1 MPFADIDGVQLYYE
15 DSGGAGT
22 PVLFS
27 HGLLMS
33 SAMFAAQTAALAP
46 RYRCIAY
53 DHRGQG
59 RSADP
64 GGRIHTIDECYED
77 AVQLIGV
84 LGIGPCHFVGLSMGG
99 FVGMRIAARRPDLLR
114 SLVLLDT
121 SADPEPREK
130 VGRYTLLNAFARWLG
145 LGAVVS
151 RVMPIMFGRHFL
163 TEPSRAAERDAWRK
177 RLAGNGRHI
186 VRAVRGVIE
195 REGVAGEIAG
205 VRTPTLVLVGDQDV
219 ATPPVK
225 AMRIVSL
232 IPGAT
237 LTVIPNA
244 GHSSSVEQPAL
255 VTAAI
260 AAFIAGIP

>member
-1 MPFADIDGVQLYYE
+1 MPTADLDGVSLYYE
-15 DSGGAGT
+15 DSGGDGT

-33 SAMFAAQTAALAP
+33 SAMFAAQVAALAP
-46 RYRCIAY
+46 RHRCVAY

-64 GGRIHTIDECYED
+64 GGRIHTIDECYQD
-77 AVQLIGV
+77 AVQLIEV

-99 FVGMRIAARRPDLLR
+99 FVGMRIAARRPELLR
-114 SLVLLDT
+114 SLVLLET
-121 SADPEPREK
+121 SADPEPEENI
-130 VGRYTLLNAFARWLG
+130 GRYTLLNLFARWLG
-145 LGAVVS
+145 VGAVVS

-163 TEPSRAAERDAWRK
+163 TEPSRAAERDAWRR
-177 RLAGNGRHI
+177 RLAGNGRQI

-195 REGVAGEIAG
+195 RPGVADEIG
-205 VRTPTLVLVGDQDV
+205 RVRTPTLVLVGDQDV

-225 AMRIVSL
+225 AERIVAL
-232 IPGAT
+232 IPGAA
-237 LTVIPNA
+237 LSIIPNA
-244 GHSSSVEQPAL
+244 GHSSSVEQPEL

-260 AAFIAGIP
+260 AAFIAALP

>member
-1 MPFADIDGVQLYYE
+1 MPFADVDGVSLYYE

-33 SAMFAAQTAALAP
+33 SAMFAAQVAALAP

-59 RSADP
+59 KSADP
-64 GGRIHTIDECYED
+64 GGRIHTIEQCYDD
-77 AVQLIGV
+77 AVKLIER

-99 FVGMRIAARRPDLLR
+99 FVGMRIAARRPGLLR
-114 SLVLLDT
+114 SLVLLET
-121 SADPEPREK
+121 SADPEPSEN
-130 VGRYTLLNAFARWLG
+130 VGRYTLLNAVARWFG
-145 LGAVVS
+145 IGAVVS

-163 TEPSRAAERDAWRK
+163 TESSRAAERDAWRK

-195 REGVAGEIAG
+195 RTGVAKELTG

-219 ATPPVK
+219 ATPQPK
-225 AMRIVSL
+225 AERIVSL

-237 LTVIPNA
+237 LMIIPNA
-244 GHSSSVEQPAL
+244 GHSSSVEQPEV

-260 AAFIAGIP
+260 AGFIGALP

>member
-1 MPFADIDGVQLYYE
+1 MPIADLDGVSLYYE
-15 DSGGAGT
+15 DSGGDGP

-33 SAMFAAQTAALAP
+33 SAMFAAQIAALSP

-77 AVQLIGV
+77 AVKLIDRLGV
-84 LGIGPCHFVGLSMGG
+84 DPCHFVGLSMGG
-99 FVGMRIAARRPDLLR
+99 FVGMRIAARRPGLLR
-114 SLVLLDT
+114 SLVLLET
-121 SADPEPREK
+121 SADPEPEEN

-145 LGAVVS
+145 IGAVVS

-163 TEPSRAAERDAWRK
+163 TEPSRAVERDLWRQ
-177 RLAGNGRHI
+177 RLARNGRHI

-195 REGVAGEIAG
+195 RTGVADEITR
-205 VRTPTLVLVGDQDV
+205 VRIPTLVLVGDQDV
-219 ATPPVK
+219 ATPRPK
-225 AMRIVSL
+225 AERIVSL

-237 LTVIPNA
+237 LTIIPNA
-244 GHSSSVEQPAL
+244 GHSSSVEQPEF

-260 AAFIAGIP
+260 AAFIAALP